1 MTKGIPCVRDPVEP
15 RIVYVCSTSTYSSS
29 KMPDSSSVTSA
40 QADILGKLDRLLSS
54 HQELRDTIAKA
65 VPSLTQHG
73 SNVEYVVHDPVQDQ
87 AQHVSQTLVD
97 GLRSPGVVA
106 SSSSHPAPLENQV
119 DKDQQVQAR
128 SNLLDTTLPADHTT
142 RWVSILDW
150 PALRRITQ
158 PLMPTLRKWPDPL
171 EQELGEA
178 ELSLEEPNGNIELE
192 HLHPSLEQTPLDSD
206 VVNETVKCN
215 ELDGLAVDQEA
226 ISRLTQTYLSRISTM
241 HPIISPQQLD
251 HLLASFVP
259 IERDMTS
266 FLLSLQSHD
275 MEDGTQHITY
285 PCFTPS
291 QSIQATLLLLVLAL
305 GQACEHIQHDTQV
318 VSIPSSARMGHE
330 LVPLPGSVF
339 LRAATIFMSH
349 DRSKWKLSLQEHV
362 QANILAGL
370 YHGQYSRVLESHAYY
385 ARASHSLYLALQPS
399 RSALITMAAQHERVP
414 TALNHLV
421 ILFWSCLQLERYV
434 ITTMRIASI
443 LMGISTATSS
453 RSYMFHRR
461 QYSHG
466 SLRCRGLTSRSA

>member
-15 RIVYVCSTSTYSSS
+15 RIVYVFSTQSCITQAMS
-29 KMPDSSSVTSA
+29 DVSSVTSA

-73 SNVEYVVHDPVQDQ
+73 SNVEHVVHDSAHDQ
-87 AQHVSQTLVD
+87 AQDISNTLGNDVRSPRVVTSSSIHAAALQNHVEKDQKVPARSMLVD
-97 GLRSPGVVA
+97 A
-106 SSSSHPAPLENQV
+106 
-119 DKDQQVQAR
+119 
-128 SNLLDTTLPADHTT
+128 TIPADHTT
-142 RWVSILDW
+142 RWVGILDW

-158 PLMPTLRKWPDPL
+158 PLMPTHRKWPDPL

-178 ELSLEEPNGNIELE
+178 ELSPEEPNGSIDFGQ
-192 HLHPSLEQTPLDSD
+192 LHPSLEQTPLDSD
-206 VVNETVKCN
+206 VVNGTVKRDG
-215 ELDGLAVDQEA
+215 LDGLAVDQEA
-226 ISRLTQTYLSRISTM
+226 ISRLTQTYLSRVSTM

-259 IERDMTS
+259 IEKDMTS

-275 MEDGTQHITY
+275 REGGTQHITY

-305 GQACEHIQHDTQV
+305 GQACENIQHDTQD
-318 VSIPSSARMGHE
+318 VSTLSSARMSQE

-339 LRAATIFMSH
+339 FRAATILMSH
-349 DRSKWKLSLQEHV
+349 DHSKWKLSLQEHV
-362 QANILAGL
+362 QANMLAGL
-370 YHGQYSRVLESHAYY
+370 YQGQYSHVLESHAYY

-399 RSALITMAAQHERVP
+399 RLALITMAAQHERVP
-414 TALNHLV
+414 AALNHLV

-434 ITTMRIASI
+434 ITTMRIASV
-443 LMGISTATSS
+443 LMGLTTATLS

-461 QYSHG
+461 QYSRG